1 LLTLVFVGYCFFCGT
16 SGGTNA
22 KVSEWCTRGLLD
34 REVVM
39 MTPILEM
46 RHTTPMHERRR
57 SLSRPRSLFGGLDN
71 NNNNSG
77 GAVHQD
83 DRTARL
89 AGGVVAVQS
98 KSGHAQRALY
108 VVGGTSLLLPLFAQL
123 EPPPAAL
130 GGGGGGEGTVGAADG
145 AADGAVDGATDAVS
159 DAKEKSVGGGNEFDE
174 AFELMMFVLTLVMG
188 ESGDVLMNEMEQL
201 QTIIPTISVL
211 CKICGVNAVG
221 DVDDAAAV
229 IDRSFFLLL
238 LHAWYDCFFSAP
250 LPTKGVDVR
259 FFRKCDVVCAGFV
272 ASETKIG
279 ASSDSRHLV
288 GFQSLEQKFL

>member
-1 LLTLVFVGYCFFCGT
+1 
-16 SGGTNA
+16 
-22 KVSEWCTRGLLD
+22 
-34 REVVM
+34 M

-57 SLSRPRSLFGGLDN
+57 SLSRPRPLFGGLDNN

-145 AADGAVDGATDAVS
+145 AADAVS

-211 CKICGVNAVG
+211 CKICGVHAVG
-221 DVDDAAAV
+221 GVDDAAAV
-229 IDRSFFLLL
+229 VDRSFFL
-238 LHAWYDCFFSAP
+238 
-250 LPTKGVDVR
+250 GV
-259 FFRKCDVVCAGFV
+259 A
-272 ASETKIG
+272 A
-279 ASSDSRHLV
+279 
-288 GFQSLEQKFL
+288 

>member
-1 LLTLVFVGYCFFCGT
+1 LLTLVFVGYCFVWGT

-123 EPPPAAL
+123 EPPPAVL
-130 GGGGGGEGTVGAADG
+130 GGGGGEGTVGAADG
-145 AADGAVDGATDAVS
+145 AADAVS

-211 CKICGVNAVG
+211 CKICGVHAVG
-221 DVDDAAAV
+221 GVDDADAV
-229 IDRSFFLLL
+229 VDRSFFLGVAVCLVRL
-238 LHAWYDCFFSAP
+238 FF
-250 LPTKGVDVR
+250 
-259 FFRKCDVVCAGFV
+259 
-272 ASETKIG
+272 
-279 ASSDSRHLV
+279 
-288 GFQSLEQKFL
+288 

>member
-1 LLTLVFVGYCFFCGT
+1 
-16 SGGTNA
+16 
-22 KVSEWCTRGLLD
+22 
-34 REVVM
+34 
-39 MTPILEM
+39 
-46 RHTTPMHERRR
+46 
-57 SLSRPRSLFGGLDN
+57 LFGGLDN
-71 NNNNSG
+71 NNNSSG

-130 GGGGGGEGTVGAADG
+130 GGGGGGEGTVG

-211 CKICGVNAVG
+211 CKICGVG
-221 DVDDAAAV
+221 DVGGVDAAAAV
-229 IDRSFFLLL
+229 IDRFFFLGVTV
-238 LHAWYDCFFSAP
+238 FSAP

-272 ASETKIG
+272 ASETKTG

>member
-1 LLTLVFVGYCFFCGT
+1 MFFGFLWLFGGT

-71 NNNNSG
+71 NNNSG
-77 GAVHQD
+77 GVVHQD

-130 GGGGGGEGTVGAADG
+130 IGGGGGGEGTVGAADG
-145 AADGAVDGATDAVS
+145 AADAVGG
-159 DAKEKSVGGGNEFDE
+159 AKEKSVGGGNEFDE

-211 CKICGVNAVG
+211 CKICSVDAVG
-221 DVDDAAAV
+221 GIDDATAV
-229 IDRSFFLLL
+229 IDRSFLL
-238 LHAWYDCFFSAP
+238 
-250 LPTKGVDVR
+250 GV
-259 FFRKCDVVCAGFV
+259 A
-272 ASETKIG
+272 A
-279 ASSDSRHLV
+279 
-288 GFQSLEQKFL
+288 